1 MTDIVTLFLRL
12 LNILFIPMFIW
23 VVIVERRL
31 MKIETILSF
40 RKTERKE
47 VEP

>member
-1 MTDIVTLFLRL
+1 MIDTLTVFLRL

-31 MKIETILSF
+31 MKIETILQF
-40 RKTERKE
+40 RHHPRKE
-47 VEP
+47 GE